1 MSWVRKHSF
10 GLFLFV
16 AFVLSLLGQWLTH
29 DESPTKFW
37 NAVFE
42 NWQSEFL
49 QLLMPIAVAAAILT
63 RIGYKGFEKDTEQ
76 RLDRI
81 EVVLREL
88 AERGRK

>member
-1 MSWVRKHSF
+1 MNWIRRHSF
-10 GLFLFV
+10 GLFLLV

-29 DESPTKFW
+29 DEGPAKFW

-49 QLLMPIAVAAAILT
+49 QLLMPIAVATAILA

-81 EVVLREL
+81 EAALRVLI
-88 AERGRK
+88 ERK